1 MKLRPHLALAAALA
15 LLTTRAAAEEP
26 HPRVRLD
33 VSPCIGVSASDVRRI
48 VAVELG
54 ALLTRDGDLPD
65 ATATRVEVRCDQQI
79 VRLVVEDPIT
89 GKSLQRSV
97 DLDDSAP
104 STRARL
110 IALAASELVYASWA
124 ELAVNPQP
132 EVPVSGPRP
141 APEIVAAVRDTV
153 QRKLPVRLNP
163 PKPMRILGVA
173 SRRWFL
179 SEEGDLWGGGVRL
192 ADDPFALF
200 GWSADA
206 IVEHGRINASLGSVD
221 IDTATLGGSIVL
233 HREWGPLSM
242 RAGMGLRM
250 GAARMSGQPH
260 RSDLAIGR
268 SVWAPWGW
276 PLGVVALS
284 ITPIRPLVIEA
295 QGEAGYVVLP
305 LGGRVGG
312 TQEITLAGAFAV
324 LQLGVGMYL

>member
-233 HREWGPLSM
+233 HREWACS
-242 RAGMGLRM
+242 
-250 GAARMSGQPH
+250 
-260 RSDLAIGR
+260 
-268 SVWAPWGW
+268 
-276 PLGVVALS
+276 
-284 ITPIRPLVIEA
+284 
-295 QGEAGYVVLP
+295 
-305 LGGRVGG
+305 GRV
-312 TQEITLAGAFAV
+312 AGANA
-324 LQLGVGMYL
+324 